1 MFLDEHR
8 LHLTEVKLVS
18 RPDFVSYSATISAC
32 PLESASSCVSGN
44 RLSTAVFCWT
54 EVFNDLVGE
63 LKKENKKQSRNSSFI
78 ADIALSISFCEW
90 KSFVWSLGV
99 FVVACWIPT
108 CTDFCSQNSEVFAG
122 VCITS
127 IYWRNVKQPCTT
139 SVLLLSLILLLAMII
154 IRMTITFLSIMFTFL
169 HA

>member
-1 MFLDEHR
+1 MMSVGSRKFSTWSFKQISLSTMQRSQPMNGVVFGRKPLSCCRRRGLTLFWHDPSEKHVLTFQNHSQHYMFLDEHR

-63 LKKENKKQSRNSSFI
+63 LKKKTKNNPEIKVS
-78 ADIALSISFCEW
+78 
-90 KSFVWSLGV
+90 
-99 FVVACWIPT
+99 
-108 CTDFCSQNSEVFAG
+108 
-122 VCITS
+122 
-127 IYWRNVKQPCTT
+127 
-139 SVLLLSLILLLAMII
+139 
-154 IRMTITFLSIMFTFL
+154 
-169 HA
+169 